1 MMSLLFASEARDVV
15 VQVVFFGCSLC
26 CRSGYDHVLLLGHLV
41 PLAYEA
47 GHRPKILKRGG
58 KVTSIALRSGIAF
71 RDITKMLAPSTNLR
85 KFGRLFGLEQE
96 KAHFPFKLLTS
107 VEVLPESPVFVGA

>member
-1 MMSLLFASEARDVV
+1 M
-15 VQVVFFGCSLC
+15 
-26 CRSGYDHVLLLGHLV
+26 
-41 PLAYEA
+41 
-47 GHRPKILKRGG
+47 
-58 KVTSIALRSGIAF
+58 TSISLRSGIAF

-107 VEVLPESPVFVGA
+107 VEILRTVTALPPHGDTSWQSELSSSAPLSREDVEAA